1 VRYGFCSRGAL
12 RRSAV
17 AGVVVVVGLAAA
29 SGALA
34 ALLSTTA
41 GANSSRYPI
50 RVEAVSSAS
59 SSSQQVVVT
68 GAFADAG
75 QLTISGPVDTL
86 ALSKGTIV
94 LNLAAGEK
102 AENTL
107 FNHLNSITNPK
118 SCGVNGSYKSL
129 VKLVSG
135 TGFYQGITGSITM
148 TTQEIGVFP
157 KSPDGSC
164 NLSSSATPIGF
175 LSVASG
181 VGTASIRES

>member
-1 VRYGFCSRGAL
+1 MV
-12 RRSAV
+12 
-17 AGVVVVVGLAAA
+17 GVVTVGLAAC

-34 ALLSTTA
+34 ALVSTTA
-41 GANSSRYPI
+41 GANSSQYPI
-50 RVEAVSSAS
+50 RVEALGSAS
-59 SSSQQVVVT
+59 SSTQQVVVT

-86 ALSKGTIV
+86 TLSKGTIV

-102 AENTL
+102 AENAL
-107 FNHLNSITNPK
+107 FNHLSSITNPK

-135 TGFYQGITGSITM
+135 TGFYEGITGSVSM

-164 NLSSSATPIGF
+164 NLSSSATPVGF

-181 VGTASIRES
+181 VGTASIHDS

>member
-1 VRYGFCSRGAL
+1 MRYGSCSRGAL

-17 AGVVVVVGLAAA
+17 AVMMTA
-29 SGALA
+29 ALA
-34 ALLSTTA
+34 ASSGGVAALVSTTA
-41 GANSSRYPI
+41 GANTSQYPI
-50 RVEAVSSAS
+50 HVEALGSAS

-75 QLTISGPVDTL
+75 QLTVSGPVDTL
-86 ALSKGTIV
+86 TLSKGTIV

-102 AENTL
+102 AENAL
-107 FNHLNSITNPK
+107 FNHLSSITNPK

-129 VKLVSG
+129 AKFVSG
-135 TGFYQGITGSITM
+135 TGSYEGISGSVSM

-175 LSVASG
+175 VSVASG
-181 VGTASIRES
+181 VGTTSIHD

>member
-1 VRYGFCSRGAL
+1 MRYRFCARGVL

-17 AGVVVVVGLAAA
+17 AGVVMMGLAAS
-29 SGALA
+29 SGGLA
-34 ALLSTTA
+34 ALVSTTA
-41 GANSSRYPI
+41 GANSPRYPI
-50 RVEAVSSAS
+50 RVEALGSAS

-86 ALSKGTIV
+86 TLSKGTIV

-102 AENTL
+102 AENAL
-107 FNHLNSITNPK
+107 FNHLSSITNPK

-135 TGFYQGITGSITM
+135 TGFYQGITGAVSM

-181 VGTASIRES
+181 VGTASIHES